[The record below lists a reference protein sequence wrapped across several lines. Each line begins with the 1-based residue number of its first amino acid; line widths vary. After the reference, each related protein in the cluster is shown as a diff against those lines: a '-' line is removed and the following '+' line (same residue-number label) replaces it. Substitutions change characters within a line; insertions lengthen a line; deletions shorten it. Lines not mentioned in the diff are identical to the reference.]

1 LTNNKLKPIYIMARV
16 VKTRKILSDKELAQ
30 QQRNTYIKDIRE
42 SINLIGQAPNERKIF
57 SIGEEIF
64 TRHGSFICAK
74 IIDII
79 EEGIYEVEI
88 TYNGHIPY
96 TNKTEGKTINRILCW
111 SEIQK
116 ISTKECTL
124 VAGNDLRLN
133 FMQQEVGS
141 LIHSYIEH
149 FGMDFNPD
157 YQRDLVWSL
166 EDKQQLIESI
176 INRVDIGKFVFLR
189 NDYSAEKLYEVLDGK
204 QRLTALYEFHTD
216 QFQYKG
222 FYYSELSFTLKHL
235 FESTP
240 VSVAVQDKT
249 RMTKK
254 DIYDYFLRLNTCG
267 KQVDVNHLNK
277 IREEFYKL

>member
-1 LTNNKLKPIYIMARV
+1 MARV
-16 VKTRKILSDKELAQ
+16 VKTRKIISDKELAE
-30 QQRNTYIKDIRE
+30 QQRIGQIKDIRE
-42 SINLIGQAPNERKIF
+42 SISLIGQAPNERKIF
-57 SIGEEIF
+57 SINEQV
-64 TRHGSFICAK
+64 FIRFGGFVSAQ
-74 IIDII
+74 ITDII
-79 EEGIYEVEI
+79 EEGIYEVTI
-88 TYNGHIPY
+88 THDANKPY
-96 TNKTEGKTINRILCW
+96 STAKERKTSIRIMPW

-116 ISTKECTL
+116 LSTKECNIIPN
-124 VAGNDLRLN
+124 NDLRLN
-133 FMQQEVGS
+133 FMQQEVSS

-189 NDYSAEKLYEVLDGK
+189 NEYSAEKLYEVLDGK

-222 FYYSELSFTLKHL
+222 FYFSELSFQLKYL

-240 VSVAVQDKT
+240 VSVAVQDKS

-277 IREEFYKL
+277 IREEFNKL